1 MMLFL
6 RDFFYKCITQFSK
19 ELVVG
24 KCCSDGVGLG
34 LGERQQRSPARSPV
48 EPEPVHAGLHT
59 YTLLL
64 YIFQGGYEKK
74 RFFFSE
80 IQ

>member
-1 MMLFL
+1 MIISSDIFL
-6 RDFFYKCITQFSK
+6 RDFFYKLLLKLSAIVSK

-34 LGERQQRSPARSPV
+34 LGEGQQRSSARSPV

-59 YTLLL
+59 YAKLL
-64 YIFQGGYEKK
+64 YSLHGG
-74 RFFFSE
+74 
-80 IQ
+80 